1 MDSTKNISEKAL
13 QADKKDVFS
22 EVKATGFDTNIMTD
36 NQEIPE
42 LPANLSECRRITAT
56 GKMIDLLDPQP
67 EDIDF
72 NVIAHSLAKQCRWT
86 GHTNLFYS
94 VAQHSFLMAQHM
106 PQPLQ
111 AYALLHDAHEAYIGD
126 IPHPLKAIMGPH
138 LNTVTE
144 RLDAAIHAAAGL
156 DWPLSP
162 HHKNM
167 IHMADRAMAR
177 AEAEDLLRTD
187 PAEDNHF
194 DSLPSR
200 LVPHIRPVA
209 WDRAL
214 DIFLDH
220 LQRYVFCRTSNK
232 GAANGI
238 C

>member
-1 MDSTKNISEKAL
+1 MLGLSVLFKCLVNTLTRSLKTRTIGVAL
-13 QADKKDVFS
+13 S
-22 EVKATGFDTNIMTD
+22 CR
-36 NQEIPE
+36 
-42 LPANLSECRRITAT
+42 LS
-56 GKMIDLLDPQP
+56 
-67 EDIDF
+67 
-72 NVIAHSLAKQCRWT
+72 
-86 GHTNLFYS
+86 
-94 VAQHSFLMAQHM
+94 
-106 PQPLQ
+106 
-111 AYALLHDAHEAYIGD
+111 
-126 IPHPLKAIMGPH
+126 
-138 LNTVTE
+138 
-144 RLDAAIHAAAGL
+144 
-156 DWPLSP
+156 
-162 HHKNM
+162 
-167 IHMADRAMAR
+167 MADRAMAR